1 MATENEERKA
11 QWQPHVDAWKAS
23 GLSAR
28 RFCSER
34 SLPYS
39 RFLYWA
45 SKFRSPAAA
54 APTGNFTR
62 VVPVGRTSDAPG
74 LQITLPSGVR
84 IGGIDVDTVALL
96 PQVLAQL

>member
-1 MATENEERKA
+1 MANENEERKA
-11 QWQPHVDAWKAS
+11 RWQPHVEAWQAS

-45 SKFRSPAAA
+45 SKFQSPATTT
-54 APTGNFTR
+54 PTSNFAR
-62 VVPVGRTSDAPG
+62 VVPVGHIPDTPD

-84 IGGIDVDTVALL
+84 IGGIVAYNVELVGRL
-96 PQVLAQL
+96 LAQL

>member
-1 MATENEERKA
+1 MAKENEERKA
-11 QWQPHVDAWKAS
+11 QWQPHVEAWQAS

-45 SKFRSPAAA
+45 SKFRSPATAT
-54 APTGNFTR
+54 PTGNFAR
-62 VVPVGRTSDAPG
+62 VVPVERVPDTPG

-84 IGGIDVDTVALL
+84 IGGIDADNIALL
-96 PQVLAQL
+96 PQLLAQL

>member
-1 MATENEERKA
+1 MANDNEERKA
-11 QWQPHVDAWKAS
+11 QWQPHVEAWQAS

-45 SKFRSPAAA
+45 GKFRSPATTM
-54 APTGNFTR
+54 PTSHFTR
-62 VVPVGRTSDAPG
+62 VVPVGRISDAAG
-74 LQITLPSGVR
+74 LQITLPSGLR
-84 IGGIDVDTVALL
+84 ISGIDEDTVALL
-96 PQVLAQL
+96 PQLLAQL

>member
-1 MATENEERKA
+1 MEA
-11 QWQPHVDAWKAS
+11 WQAS

-45 SKFRSPAAA
+45 SKFRSPATTT
-54 APTGNFTR
+54 PTSNFAR
-62 VVPVGRTSDAPG
+62 VVPVGRTPDTPG

-84 IGGIDVDTVALL
+84 IDGIGADNIALL
-96 PQVLAQL
+96 PQLLAQL

>member
-11 QWQPHVDAWKAS
+11 QWQPHVDAWQAS

-45 SKFRSPAAA
+45 SKFR
-54 APTGNFTR
+54 APSTAMPTSNFTR
-62 VVPVGRTSDAPG
+62 VVPVGRTPDTPG
-74 LQITLPSGVR
+74 LHITLPSGVR
-84 IGGIDVDTVALL
+84 ISGVDADNVDLL
-96 PQVLAQL
+96 PRLLAQL